1 MAPIATSLTQLIGNT
16 PMLEPVRYL
25 KEQGCSARLLLKL
38 ECFNPLGS
46 VKDRLALGL
55 IEDAEQQGLL
65 KPGGVIIEPTGGSAG
80 ISLAFVGRIHGYRVI
95 ITMPDIPGG
104 ERRSL
109 LKALGAELVLT
120 PASRGMQGAI
130 RKAEELAAT
139 IPGAYI
145 PRQFDNQANPQ
156 IHRRTTAQEILR
168 DTEGHVDVFVAG
180 VGTGGTLTG
189 IAEVLKEHNPAI
201 KVVAVEPADS
211 PVLSG
216 GKSGA
221 HKLQGI
227 GAGFTPPVLNQ
238 EIYDE
243 VMAVRND
250 EAFEACR
257 VMAHTEALLL
267 GVSAGA
273 ALHAATQL
281 ARRAEY
287 RGKTI
292 VSVMPDTGERYLSSN
307 LFD

>member
-65 KPGGVIIEPTGGSAG
+65 KPGGVIIEPTGGRAG

-109 LKALGAELVLT
+109 LKALGAEVVLT

>member
-25 KEQGCSARLLLKL
+25 KEQACGARLLLKL

-55 IEDAEQQGLL
+55 IEDAERQGLL
-65 KPGGVIIEPTGGSAG
+65 APGGVIIEPTSGSAG

-95 ITMPDIPGG
+95 ITMPDTPGG

-109 LKALGAELVLT
+109 LKALGAEVVLT
-120 PASRGMQGAI
+120 PAARGMQGAI
-130 RKAEELAAT
+130 RKAEELAAS
-139 IPGAYI
+139 IPGAYM

-168 DTEGHVDVFVAG
+168 DTQGHVDVFVAG

-201 KVVAVEPADS
+201 RVVAVEPADS

-250 EAFEACR
+250 EAFAACR

-267 GVSAGA
+267 GASAGA

-292 VSVMPDTGERYLSSN
+292 VSIMPDTGERYLSAN

>member
-109 LKALGAELVLT
+109 LKALGAEVVLT

-145 PRQFDNQANPQ
+145 PVSYTHLNLYYFGNGPDAIYFVQQNSDPYFRSLYADTYQF
-156 IHRRTTAQEILR
+156 IK
-168 DTEGHVDVFVAG
+168 
-180 VGTGGTLTG
+180 GTLMM
-189 IAEVLKEHNPAI
+189 E
-201 KVVAVEPADS
+201 D
-211 PVLSG
+211 
-216 GKSGA
+216 
-221 HKLQGI
+221 
-227 GAGFTPPVLNQ
+227 
-238 EIYDE
+238 
-243 VMAVRND
+243 VRI
-250 EAFEACR
+250 ELME
-257 VMAHTEALLL
+257 
-267 GVSAGA
+267 
-273 ALHAATQL
+273 
-281 ARRAEY
+281 
-287 RGKTI
+287 
-292 VSVMPDTGERYLSSN
+292 
-307 LFD
+307 

>member
-25 KEQGCSARLLLKL
+25 KEQACGARLLLKL

-55 IEDAEQQGLL
+55 IEDAERQGLL
-65 KPGGVIIEPTGGSAG
+65 APGGVIIEPTSGSAG

-95 ITMPDIPGG
+95 ITMPDTPGG

-109 LKALGAELVLT
+109 LKALGAEVVLT
-120 PASRGMQGAI
+120 PAVRGMQGAI
-130 RKAEELAAT
+130 RKAEELAAS
-139 IPGAYI
+139 IPGAYM

-168 DTEGHVDVFVAG
+168 DTQGRVDVFVAG

-201 KVVAVEPADS
+201 RVVAVEPADS

-250 EAFEACR
+250 EAFAACR

-267 GVSAGA
+267 GASAGA

-292 VSVMPDTGERYLSSN
+292 VSIMPDTGERYLSAN